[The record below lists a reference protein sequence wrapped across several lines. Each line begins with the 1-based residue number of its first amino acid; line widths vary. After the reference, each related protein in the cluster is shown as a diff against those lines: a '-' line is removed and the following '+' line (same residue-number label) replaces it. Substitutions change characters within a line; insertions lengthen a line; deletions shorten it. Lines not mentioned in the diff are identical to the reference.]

1 MNRKSCAI
9 LSFLLRL
16 ALVENNKSETNGNRI
31 SSGNSNNISDRNYE
45 ERNNNKVKK
54 RPIESEKGLK
64 TEFGI
69 HIKELEKYIID
80 KKGSIESGNSDPQI
94 VSSGSTTEFFI
105 DYELIDTIVWP
116 QEFIEEYLHSPQSQ
130 HPTYVLVATR
140 T

>member
-1 MNRKSCAI
+1 M
-9 LSFLLRL
+9 
-16 ALVENNKSETNGNRI
+16 
-31 SSGNSNNISDRNYE
+31 
-45 ERNNNKVKK
+45 KK

-69 HIKELEKYIID
+69 HIKKLEKYIID

-94 VSSGSTTEFFI
+94 VSSGSMTEFFI